1 MKNYTFSFSILIISL
16 LTVFSVSAQSNG
28 PEPIPV
34 FDPGTSYATTR
45 IPALVCTKK
54 GTLLAFCEARVTG
67 AGDWADI
74 DLLMRRSADG
84 GKTWAEPVV
93 IAPREAKRP
102 TSNITPIVDRDG
114 KTIHLLYQ
122 RNYSNAYYIKSTD
135 EGKTWTAPTEI
146 TYAFD
151 QFRPEYNW
159 KVLAPGPGHAIQLEK
174 GKNKGRIVIP
184 VWLCEPNPKVPGGD
198 HRPSCVA
205 TVYSDDMGKTWKRG
219 AIVVN
224 NSAEV
229 VNPSENVAVEL
240 TDGRVML
247 NIRTESAPH
256 RRLVAYSPDGISN
269 WTKPVF
275 DDELFDP
282 VCMASLIR
290 IPGNRNTK
298 TALLFVNPDSMADP
312 AMLST
317 VTNYRKRQ
325 NLVAKLSFDEGQ
337 TWSVRKVLEPG
348 AAGYSDVAVGPDGTI
363 YCLYETNQGASEGW
377 KYHVVLK
384 RFNLAWLTDGQAE
397 AKR

>member
-290 IPGNRNTK
+290 IPGNRNAK
-298 TALLFVNPDSMADP
+298 TALLFVNPDSHGRSGHAEYGYE
-312 AMLST
+312 LS
-317 VTNYRKRQ
+317 
-325 NLVAKLSFDEGQ
+325 
-337 TWSVRKVLEPG
+337 
-348 AAGYSDVAVGPDGTI
+348 
-363 YCLYETNQGASEGW
+363 ET
-377 KYHVVLK
+377 
-384 RFNLAWLTDGQAE
+384 AE
-397 AKR
+397 SGGET